1 MYVNKPYPHPHVI
14 FANRERIT
22 VPATKQDCPT
32 GPFRLLATKINR
44 IGAAADGTTRV
55 VVKRAVK
62 NKHTYRASLA
72 VTRMIPA
79 RSRPMTAQAAGVTP

>member
-32 GPFRLLATKINR
+32 GPFRLLPTKINR
-44 IGAAADGTTRV
+44 LGAAADGTTRV
-55 VVKRAVK
+55 
-62 NKHTYRASLA
+62 
-72 VTRMIPA
+72 IPA
-79 RSRPMTAQAAGVTP
+79 RSRPLTAQAAGVTQLESAPSRQNV